1 MDSPT
6 PAPSTSAVVCGAG
19 EQAAL
24 SSGSLFSLCA
34 TNGCKPASQPACTL
48 QLRLRLCLEPD
59 AQRCLF
65 APCRG
70 GNAKGQLGDGSTTNQ
85 LTPKKVNS
93 AKTFTSV
100 SAYKDHT
107 CALTDDVEIWCWV
120 SGRRWGG
127 VARRREAEWG
137 QAESDVKNELACF
150 TFLSF

>member
-1 MDSPT
+1 MRQT
-6 PAPSTSAVVCGAG
+6 G
-19 EQAAL
+19 
-24 SSGSLFSLCA
+24 
-34 TNGCKPASQPACTL
+34 ASQPANQPAHFSCG
-48 QLRLRLCLEPD
+48 CACAWSAD

-70 GNAKGQLGDGSTTNQ
+70 DNAKGQLGDGSTTNQ

-127 VARRREAEWG
+127 VARRREAG
-137 QAESDVKNELACF
+137 VGTSII
-150 TFLSF
+150 